1 MTDSYEVRVVDV
13 DGESVVEV
21 SGEIDLHA
29 RPDLVTAIDRAT
41 TAGRRLVIDLSE
53 TTFID
58 STALRALLDAWR
70 SQTDAGQDLVLR
82 RPAPVVVRTL
92 DIAGLTGML
101 PIDPVG

>member
-1 MTDSYEVRVVDV
+1 MSDGFRVRVVDV
-13 DGESVVEV
+13 DGEPVVEV

-29 RPDLVTAIDRAT
+29 RPDLVTAIEQAAT
-41 TAGRRLVIDLSE
+41 GGRRLVIDLSG

-70 SQTDAGQDLVLR
+70 SQSDAGQDLVLR

-92 DIAGLTGML
+92 EIAGLTGTL
-101 PIDPVG
+101 PIDPDG